1 MPKGKKKDVK
11 KKDAKKDG
19 KKEAGE
25 KSEESIGPTAES
37 SLTTQPDL
45 QNESVSEETQA
56 IPEAPDKEVE
66 VEEPP
71 VQPVPPFH
79 EEPILAQVIIKSYE
93 GEEVDGFYEGE
104 GFICFEGGNT
114 YKGLF
119 SEGHMDGQGTY
130 TWADGVKYEGTF
142 IKNVQMLGGR
152 YTWSDGSVYE
162 GSIKDG
168 LRHGYGFFRSGTR
181 PISYHG
187 DWCNGKRHGKG
198 VIYYDEEHTSWYSG
212 EWVNNVR
219 EGQGLRRYRSGN
231 TYVGQWKKNLR
242 HGHGKMTWLAA
253 NQEYTGQWVCGIQH
267 GFGSHTWFFKAMHMS
282 QNPLRSEYIGDFV
295 KGERHGRGLFIYPSG
310 ATYNGEWAW
319 NKKHGKG
326 VFVSPNGQVFQGEFI
341 DNHPVECP
349 AHQGAAVKA
358 EKQRATG
365 TRRCSGTKKT
375 IIINALGETSILK
388 SDMELD
394 ISLLL
399 ELLPVEDREEEV
411 KQVELAV
418 LMHISKLKKAYH
430 FYSVLGYD
438 HSPDNTYTLTKLQF
452 WRFLKDC
459 EFPFSS
465 LTLAE
470 MDRLLRGDKSFESI
484 HCPHEVLVFRTFLS
498 YLVHLAFHIYHE
510 EYKDEVPHLCK
521 CFLKMMSRN
530 VLPSACCV
538 QGLLFSGEKFTSF
551 AMSYID
557 KCWEIYRDF
566 CRPHSRPPFEPT
578 VKMRQFLWMLADF
591 KLLNEQLTASR
602 VVGIFVKVGA
612 SLPHISGVNLDLEMV
627 FLEFFEALLECA
639 LVYVTE
645 DMILEKAAQDD
656 QKRSSI
662 EIKEFSRKTSAVS
675 LPECSLPQPP
685 RPCEGTQLAC
695 LPSLLDEA
703 KEDKDEQDE
712 LLSLWRCQMQTF
724 FTTKFFP
731 AFEHEIVLREKIKE
745 VKKEDA
751 ELAGLRKIQAEEL
764 ARLIAEKEEAKR
776 REAAA
781 AEKALAEL
789 ESVKTLKGKPR
800 RGALPKK
807 DTSRRGP
814 SPKRSL
820 LANKEAPKTEPSS

>member
-1 MPKGKKKDVK
+1 C
-11 KKDAKKDG
+11 
-19 KKEAGE
+19 
-25 KSEESIGPTAES
+25 
-37 SLTTQPDL
+37 
-45 QNESVSEETQA
+45 
-56 IPEAPDKEVE
+56 
-66 VEEPP
+66 
-71 VQPVPPFH
+71 
-79 EEPILAQVIIKSYE
+79 SYE

-119 SEGHMDGQGTY
+119 SEGRMDGQGTY

-168 LRHGYGFFRSGTR
+168 LRHGYGFFRSGTH

-267 GFGSHTWFFKAMHMS
+267 GFGTHTWFFKAMHMS
-282 QNPLRSEYIGDFV
+282 QYPLRSEYIGDFV
-295 KGERHGRGLFIYPSG
+295 KGKRHGRGLFIYPSG
-310 ATYNGEWAW
+310 ATYNGEWVCD
-319 NKKHGKG
+319 KKHGK
-326 VFVSPNGQVFQGEFI
+326 VRI
-341 DNHPVECP
+341 DKTADNS
-349 AHQGAAVKA
+349 
-358 EKQRATG
+358 RAN
-365 TRRCSGTKKT
+365 CSALYRGSLDFFTANYIQFAT

-388 SDMELD
+388 SDIELD

-418 LMHISKLKKAYH
+418 LMHISKLKNAYH
-430 FYSVLGYD
+430 FYSVLGYG
-438 HSPDNTYTLTKLQF
+438 HSPDNNNTLTKLQF

-459 EFPFSS
+459 EFHFSS
-465 LTLAE
+465 VTLAE
-470 MDRLLRGDKSFESI
+470 MDRLLRGDKPFESI

-538 QGLLFSGEKFTSF
+538 QGLLFSGEQFTSF

-557 KCWEIYRDF
+557 KCWEIYNNF

-591 KLLNEQLTASR
+591 KLLSEQLTASR

-612 SLPHISGVNLDLEMV
+612 SLPDITGVNLDLEVCM
-627 FLEFFEALLECA
+627 EKTHSSLLQEQ
-639 LVYVTE
+639 LK
-645 DMILEKAAQDD
+645 LLL
-656 QKRSSI
+656 
-662 EIKEFSRKTSAVS
+662 KTKISAV
-675 LPECSLPQPP
+675 
-685 RPCEGTQLAC
+685 
-695 LPSLLDEA
+695 
-703 KEDKDEQDE
+703 
-712 LLSLWRCQMQTF
+712 F
-724 FTTKFFP
+724 
-731 AFEHEIVLREKIKE
+731 
-745 VKKEDA
+745 
-751 ELAGLRKIQAEEL
+751 
-764 ARLIAEKEEAKR
+764 
-776 REAAA
+776 
-781 AEKALAEL
+781 
-789 ESVKTLKGKPR
+789 
-800 RGALPKK
+800 
-807 DTSRRGP
+807 
-814 SPKRSL
+814 
-820 LANKEAPKTEPSS
+820 